1 MRNIAVKVATG
12 EGAKLCA
19 ILIKILKNLN
29 FELTSKTMQ
38 QNVRIKNQ
46 NFQGSRKIEL
56 KTQLPLVSKKRQALN
71 FEDMENTFC
80 GNSSFINSLQNIQS
94 RFLI

>member
-1 MRNIAVKVATG
+1 MKILRNIAVKVATG
-12 EGAKLCA
+12 EGAKLRA

-29 FELTSKTMQ
+29 FELISKTMQ

-56 KTQLPLVSKKRQALN
+56 KTQFPLVSKKK
-71 FEDMENTFC
+71 DKH
-80 GNSSFINSLQNIQS
+80 
-94 RFLI
+94 